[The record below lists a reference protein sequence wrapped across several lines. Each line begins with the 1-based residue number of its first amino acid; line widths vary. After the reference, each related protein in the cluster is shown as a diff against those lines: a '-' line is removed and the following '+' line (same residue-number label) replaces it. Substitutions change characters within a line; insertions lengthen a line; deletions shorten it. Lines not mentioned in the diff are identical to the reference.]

1 MPSEVDIANLA
12 LQRLGSSTIT
22 SLADDSTPARES
34 NRVYAHARDSELRAH
49 PWNFARKRASLA
61 ASSTVP
67 AFGFALQYPLPA
79 DFLRLLPTAEQNDFQ
94 IEDGHI
100 LTDDTAPLKIIY
112 IYRQTDPNAFDQTF
126 VDLLVARIA
135 TDLAE
140 KLTQSNKK
148 TITAQNRYV
157 AAQRG
162 ARKVNAFER
171 TAQELPDDV
180 WITAR
185 L

>member
-1 MPSEVDIANLA
+1 
-12 LQRLGSSTIT
+12 
-22 SLADDSTPARES
+22 
-34 NRVYAHARDSELRAH
+34 
-49 PWNFARKRASLA
+49 
-61 ASSTVP
+61 
-67 AFGFALQYPLPA
+67 
-79 DFLRLLPTAEQNDFQ
+79 
-94 IEDGHI
+94 
-100 LTDDTAPLKIIY
+100 
-112 IYRQTDPNAFDQTF
+112 
-126 VDLLVARIA
+126 VARIA